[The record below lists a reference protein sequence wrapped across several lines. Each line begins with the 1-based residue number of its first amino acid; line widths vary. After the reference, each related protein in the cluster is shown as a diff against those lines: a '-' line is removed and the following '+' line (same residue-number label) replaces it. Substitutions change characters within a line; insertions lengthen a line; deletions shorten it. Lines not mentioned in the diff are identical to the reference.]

1 MIHLEK
7 LTYEN
12 FDDVFELKV
21 KKDQYGFVASNCY
34 SIAEAY
40 ITMISGGQVFPF
52 AIYNDKKLV
61 GFIQIGYGENA
72 DQDGVSVEK
81 DNYEIW
87 RFMIDERYQGRGYGK
102 DALKLALDFIRT
114 WPCGKADLCWIS
126 YEPENEIAKKLY
138 SSFGFV
144 ETGEMDGDEIVAVLK
159 L

>member
-21 KKDQYGFVASNCY
+21 KEVQYPFVASNCY
-34 SIAEAY
+34 SVAEAY
-40 ITMISGGQVFPF
+40 VTMMCGGHVFPF
-52 AIYNDKKLV
+52 AIYNDKRLV

-87 RFMIDERYQGRGYGK
+87 RFMIDKR
-102 DALKLALDFIRT
+102 
-114 WPCGKADLCWIS
+114 
-126 YEPENEIAKKLY
+126 
-138 SSFGFV
+138 
-144 ETGEMDGDEIVAVLK
+144 
-159 L
+159 